1 MSKLKSVLLN
11 PNKMSGTFPD
21 AKTNQVMKDVRDYFE
36 NFGKLQILKDVADK
50 RDLEDWYKYQGSKN
64 IYSTM
69 LTPTGYGNEDTSF
82 DLSKISA
89 ISELFAFYNPSVWY
103 TFQVSILGVCPIWMS
118 DNEYQKNELAKLL
131 NEGHIFAFGL
141 SEKEHGA
148 NIYASEASLRP
159 TGDGEYRANGT
170 KYYIGN
176 SFRAPKI
183 PTLGKNTETG
193 EWVYYVLDSRHENYN
208 YVKDIETAIGSAR
221 VGEFRVCEY
230 PITDKDILVSGQK
243 AFDNALLTV
252 NIGKYMVGCAALG
265 IATHGFYEAITHANG
280 RKLYDGMLVTDFPHI
295 REFFNDAFCRLNAM
309 KLYTTRGIDY
319 MRVLSADDRRYLL
332 FSPIQKMKVT
342 KEADDVM
349 ATIMD
354 IVCAKGYES
363 DTYLSHAST
372 MAPYFSR
379 LEGTVHVNMSL
390 VLKFIKGYFFG
401 NKNFEDI
408 NHGNYVKNDSNIF
421 TEQKFGGLSKV
432 QFDDCKKPYAGVEIA
447 NVKIF
452 SQIIDLYKEMIVK
465 APVEEK
471 KMKDLSYMLNLGHMF
486 TEIVYAQLILEQ
498 ALISNVDDELI
509 NQIFA
514 TIIKDFNKYA
524 VAQFNYQENTSTQ
537 NEYLQNLMDIVPE
550 LDKKKEN
557 KFFEEF
563 VQAQDGEFIM
573 TDSVIGQE

>member
-1 MSKLKSVLLN
+1 MSKLKSVILN

-21 AKTNQVMKDVRDYFE
+21 AKTNQVMKDVRDHLE
-36 NFGKLQILKDVADK
+36 NFGKLQILKDVANK

-64 IYSTM
+64 VYSTM
-69 LTPTGYGNEDTSF
+69 LTPAGYGNKDTSF

-89 ISELFAFYNPSVWY
+89 ISELLAFYNPSIWY
-103 TFQVSILGVCPIWMS
+103 TFQVSLLGVCPIWMS

-159 TGDGEYRANGT
+159 TGDGEYRANGA

-176 SFRAPKI
+176 AFRAPKI

-193 EWVYYVLDSRHENYN
+193 EWVYYVIDSRHENYN
-208 YVKDIETAIGSAR
+208 YVKNIETGFGSAR

-230 PITDKDILVSGQK
+230 PITDKEILTSGQE

-265 IATHGFYEAITHANG
+265 IATHGFYEAITHANR

-354 IVCAKGYES
+354 IVCAKGYEA

-372 MAPYFSR
+372 IAPYLSR

-408 NHGNYVKNDSNIF
+408 NQGNYVKDDSNIF

-432 QFDDCKKPYAGVEIA
+432 QFDDCKKPYVGVEIA

-471 KMKDLSYMLNLGHMF
+471 KRKDLSYMLNLGHMF

-537 NEYLQNLMDIVPE
+537 NEYLQKLMAIVPE

-557 KFFEEF
+557 EFFEEF